1 MSTKSLSEEI
11 HERMYKDRIEKIE
24 LLGGKSRE
32 ELIRKANT
40 LKSHRRTYPKT
51 S

>member
-1 MSTKSLSEEI
+1 MSRKSLSEEI
-11 HERMYKDRIEKIE
+11 HERMYKDRLEKIGV
-24 LLGGKSRE
+24 LGGKSRE

-40 LKSHRRTYPKT
+40 LNTRRRTDLKT